1 MRADE
6 AAGLAQERAE
16 LKKRLMALQGLSEA
30 EADALVEKGDKPQV
44 GAGFLI
50 FQPGMQHSWKR
61 WLGVAVMAVV
71 ALWLVLG
78 RSTGG

>member
-6 AAGLAQERAE
+6 AAGLARERAE
-16 LKKRLMALQGLSEA
+16 LKERLMTLQGLSEA

-50 FQPGMQHSWKR
+50 FQPGVRRSWKR
-61 WLGVAVMAVV
+61 WLGVAAMAVV

-78 RSTGG
+78 RSAGG